1 MSACRH
7 MVNLVGTS
15 GIKTLSPD
23 HNAVLHLHSSDS
35 HTKSLTLA
43 EADNIQ
49 SAWQRNPSK
58 WFRGLVERKAEERT
72 NRPRLL
78 YTEPHRDKGF

>member
-1 MSACRH
+1 

-35 HTKSLTLA
+35 HTKSLNLA

-49 SAWQRNPSK
+49 NAWQRDPSK

-72 NRPRLL
+72 DLPRLL
-78 YTEPHRDKGF
+78 YTLNLTGIKDFKDNGK